1 MTNQSPKKEIKELA
15 VLADLHL
22 DRAADDAKK
31 RLWAK
36 LASIQYD
43 AALIIGDISVA
54 AQLQQHLGLI
64 SKACWPR
71 PVYFLLGNHDY
82 FDGSFAGVDR
92 LVAETCQHLRNLIPL
107 GGGEIISLTPD
118 TALVAHRGW
127 YDGQA
132 GAGARTWVDT
142 PDRHRINDFKGLSR
156 PEFFAKIKDLGRES
170 ARYFRRVLPL
180 ALSQYHTVLLASHVP
195 PFWQGIR
202 HGGASCDWHHQPYF
216 SNMAAGNVI
225 ASIARYF
232 PNRRIV
238 VHAAHT
244 HCPVHVRLSANLE
257 IHVAGSQPG
266 FPALQGVVQIE

>member
-1 MTNQSPKKEIKELA
+1 MTNQPSKKEIKELA
-15 VLADLHL
+15 LLSDLHL
-22 DRAADDAKK
+22 DRASDNAKN
-31 RLWAK
+31 RLWDK
-36 LASIQYD
+36 LACIQYD
-43 AALIIGDISVA
+43 AALVIGDISVA
-54 AQLQQHLGLI
+54 EQLQNHLELI

-92 LVAETCQHLRNLIPL
+92 LVAETCKHLRNLIPL
-107 GGGEIISLTPD
+107 GGGEIIRLTPH

-132 GAGARTWVDT
+132 GSGAMTWVDT
-142 PDRHRINDFKGLSR
+142 PDRHRINDLKGLSR
-156 PEFFAKIKDLGRES
+156 PELFTKLKDLGTES
-170 ARYFRRVLPL
+170 ARYFRRVLPA
-180 ALSQYHTVLLASHVP
+180 ALRQYSTVYIATHVP

-202 HGGASCDWHHQPYF
+202 HGDASCDWNRQPYF
-216 SNMAAGNVI
+216 SNIAAGNVI

-238 VHAAHT
+238 VYAGHT